1 MGSSRASPLAAE
13 SACNARRT
21 AYDTRVV
28 QQYKSLVWL
37 VWALL
42 GLLPGC
48 VTGGLDLEVR
58 AISARAPAN
67 VAVYLD
73 VSEAGEPVEPEA
85 GQLVLYEDGHRL
97 DPSMTRQVLLDK
109 ELVVYHHT
117 VLLVDNSGATD
128 ELVRAELG
136 NAIALFAEEVTPVQ
150 PVSVFA
156 YDGSE
161 QLTLVAEFPRIKQ
174 ARRKKLTPPKRLVPK
189 DLSRNLNGAVLLGVK
204 ELERRLS
211 GSGKP
216 LGVGTLVIFAAGAD
230 LAGRTDSQAVMD
242 WLYETRH
249 RVLAIGY
256 GEQSHEVEA
265 FGKDGYFDAVSQDT
279 ISLAFEE
286 AGHHVQNHF
295 ARGHLLAYCS
305 PARSGERSLRIE
317 LQLPGQEGD
326 RTGAATTQFSA
337 EGFRAGCDSN
347 ALSRFNDSSRP
358 SATGP

>member
-1 MGSSRASPLAAE
+1 MGGPRATPLVEFE
-13 SACNARRT
+13 SACNVWRT

-28 QQYKSLVWL
+28 QHNSLVWL
-37 VWALL
+37 VWALF

-48 VTGGLDLEVR
+48 VSGGLDLQVR
-58 AISARAPAN
+58 AVSTRAPAN

-73 VSEAGEPVEPEA
+73 VSEAGEPVLLEA
-85 GQLVLYEDGHRL
+85 EQVVLFEDDHRL
-97 DPSMTRQVLLDK
+97 DPSMTQQVLLDQ

-128 ELVRAELG
+128 DLVRSELG
-136 NAIALFAEEVTPVQ
+136 SAIAMFAEEVTPAQ
-150 PVSVFA
+150 PLSVYA
-156 YDGSE
+156 YDGRE
-161 QLTLVAEFPRIKQ
+161 QLTLVAEFPRAKLGPGK
-174 ARRKKLTPPKRLVPK
+174 RLTPPGRLVPK
-189 DLSRNLNGAVLLGVK
+189 DLSRNLNGAVLLGAK

-230 LAGRTDSQAVMD
+230 LAGRTDSQAVTD
-242 WLYETRH
+242 WLHETHH

-265 FGKDGYFDAVSQDT
+265 FGKDGYYDAVAQDT

-295 ARGHLLAYCS
+295 ARGHLLGYCS

-317 LQLPGQEGD
+317 VQLPGEQGA
-326 RTGAATTQFSA
+326 RTAGATTRFSA
-337 EGFRAGCDSN
+337 QGFRAGCDPK
-347 ALSRFNDSSRP
+347 ALPRFSEP
-358 SATGP
+358 VGPTD